1 VAVHST
7 GFFAV
12 LRAVAVALVG
22 ASFAPVLAVGAPSFG
37 LAALFE
43 AGFFDAL
50 CAPCCATSAVPVFVL
65 VFLLFIV
72 AMVPFARLVRA

>member
-12 LRAVAVALVG
+12 PLAVAVVLVG
-22 ASFAPVLAVGAPSFG
+22 ASLAPVLAVGASFFR

-43 AGFFDAL
+43 AGFLDAL
-50 CAPCCATSAVPVFVL
+50 CCATAAVPMLVTVSL
-65 VFLLFIV
+65 VFILR
-72 AMVPFARLVRA
+72 MVLPARLVRA